1 MSAKTLKIEHV
12 DRRNGDELV
21 VGYSDKTTAVY
32 GVDQITRLTP
42 KQTAAAKS
50 DMNENAN
57 PK

>member
-1 MSAKTLKIEHV
+1 MSGKTLKIKHV
-12 DRRNGDELV
+12 DRRNGELV

-32 GVDQITRLTP
+32 SVDQITRLTP
-42 KQTAAAKS
+42 KETASAES